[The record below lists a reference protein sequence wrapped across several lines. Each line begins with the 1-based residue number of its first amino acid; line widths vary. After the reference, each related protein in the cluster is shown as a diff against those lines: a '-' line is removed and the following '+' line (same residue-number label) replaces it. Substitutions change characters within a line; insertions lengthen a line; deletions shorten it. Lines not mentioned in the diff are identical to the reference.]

1 MAATPVMVVRLGR
14 RLGDGGR
21 LTARQDQRSGDEE
34 SNRHSHTRALPHG
47 YRAQATMHSTIA
59 LLGPPGSGKGTQAA
73 RLQEEFGY
81 TPLSTGNLLREAR
94 VHDTDIGRRA
104 AEYMDRGDLV
114 PDDLILAIVREAADD
129 FEGKAVLLDGFPRT
143 RAQAEAMTQGL
154 DQLGREL
161 GAAIMIDVP
170 DDVVIERILSRGQG
184 RSDDNPETV
193 RERLRVY
200 HEETEPLVSYYAG
213 RGLLCRVDGSGA
225 PDEVYA
231 QVRRSAEQ
239 G

>member
-1 MAATPVMVVRLGR
+1 VHAGIFSKP
-14 RLGDGGR
+14 
-21 LTARQDQRSGDEE
+21 
-34 SNRHSHTRALPHG
+34 
-47 YRAQATMHSTIA
+47 MHRTIA
-59 LLGPPGSGKGTQAA
+59 MLGPPGSGKGTQAA

-94 VHDTDIGRRA
+94 LEGTELGKRA
-104 AEYMDRGDLV
+104 ASYMDRGDLV
-114 PDDLILAIVREAADD
+114 PDELILAVVREAADD

-154 DQLGREL
+154 AQLGREL
-161 GAAIMIDVP
+161 GAAILIDVP
-170 DDVVIERILSRGQG
+170 DDIVMDRILARQQG

-200 HEETEPLVSYYAG
+200 HEEIDPLVEYYDEL
-213 RGLLCRVDGSGA
+213 GLLRRVDGSGT

-231 QVRRSAEQ
+231 QVRRSADER
-239 G
+239 